1 MRKTETIER
10 VEVLEQQRRNALI
23 NNEIDKLEPLLSA
36 EFLYIHATGETT
48 EKTDY
53 VNFCRSGAA
62 KYISIEADRVETCL
76 CGEDSV
82 LMRGRMFTE
91 VIHNGQPRTIRNRF
105 PSLWRREAGHFRL
118 LHWQLTAIT
127 PAS

>member
-1 MRKTETIER
+1 MKKVEMIER
-10 VEVLEQQRRNALI
+10 IETLEQQRRNALI
-23 NNEIDKLEPLLSA
+23 NDEIDKLEPLLSA
-36 EFLYIHATGETT
+36 EFLYIHATGVTT

-62 KYISIEADRVETCL
+62 KYISIDADRVETCL

-91 VIHNGQPRTIRNRF
+91 VIHNGQRRTIRNRF
-105 PSLWRREAGHFRL
+105 SGFWRREVGCFRL
-118 LHWQLTAIT
+118 LHWQLTAIAV
-127 PAS
+127 AS